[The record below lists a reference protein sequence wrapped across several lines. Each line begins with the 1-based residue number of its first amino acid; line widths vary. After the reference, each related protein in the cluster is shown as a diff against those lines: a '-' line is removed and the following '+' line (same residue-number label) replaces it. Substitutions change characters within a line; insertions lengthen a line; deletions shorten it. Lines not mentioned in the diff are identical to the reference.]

1 MIPGMGETT
10 IWGRSVEFLH
20 LYVAMMLGGGGVSNI
35 TLQNSYVIVCVKNN
49 MQAPE
54 HIFCFSKV

>member
-20 LYVAMMLGGGGVSNI
+20 LYVAMMLGGGGQI
-35 TLQNSYVIVCVKNN
+35 LL
-49 MQAPE
+49 
-54 HIFCFSKV
+54 SKIHML

>member
-20 LYVAMMLGGGGVSNI
+20 LYVAMMFGGGGSNI

>member
-20 LYVAMMLGGGGVSNI
+20 LYVAMMLGGGGQILLSKI
-35 TLQNSYVIVCVKNN
+35 HIYVIVCVKNN